1 MVLETL
7 SESADM
13 NVCFSPP
20 FIPTSP
26 FVVFLDHLG
35 TDVLWMHLLRCKEFK
50 EPCFLVAMVLKG
62 TRSPTKASCC
72 SHKCKI
78 TYNATIMF
86 VWPLKMYVHVLCTH
100 ISTIGKQSLCVNI
113 VVRLRMQIWVCLSL

>member
-1 MVLETL
+1 MLLETL
-7 SESADM
+7 SGSADM
-13 NVCFSPP
+13 NVYFSRP

-35 TDVLWMHLLRCKEFK
+35 TDVLWLHLQRRKEFK
-50 EPCFLVAMVLKG
+50 EPCFLVARLKG
-62 TRSPTKASCC
+62 TRGPTKASCC

-86 VWPLKMYVHVLCTH
+86 VLPLKTYVNVLCTH
-100 ISTIGKQSLCVNI
+100 ITTIGKQYFSVNI
-113 VVRLRMQIWVCLSL
+113 VVRLRMQIWACLSL